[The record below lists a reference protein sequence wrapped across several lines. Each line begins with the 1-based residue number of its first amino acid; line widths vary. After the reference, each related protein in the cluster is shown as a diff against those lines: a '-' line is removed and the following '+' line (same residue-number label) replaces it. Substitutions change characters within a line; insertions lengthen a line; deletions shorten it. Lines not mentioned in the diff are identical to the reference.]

1 MAGRAPR
8 KPGGPPRRSPSG
20 ASAGAARKSAAVR
33 RPDQRRRTPGTGTPA
48 SRAAAPGSRR
58 TAVTTRAAILG
69 VVLFVLALALTVP
82 LRQYVAQRGRV
93 ARLRAA
99 EAAQQRRVD
108 ALEARKQRLQDPAYV
123 EQLARERLH
132 FVRPGEVP
140 YILLTPT
147 PTPVPVKPGT
157 PGVTKVGGTGPW
169 FSRLWGTVETA
180 GRAPTPKPAPKP
192 TR

>member
-8 KPGGPPRRSPSG
+8 KPGGSPPRRS
-20 ASAGAARKSAAVR
+20 GAARSSAAAR
-33 RPDQRRRTPGTGTPA
+33 RPEQRRRTPGTTPPVA
-48 SRAAAPGSRR
+48 RKPPPGAKR

-93 ARLRAA
+93 AKARAA
-99 EAAQQRRVD
+99 AEAQQRRVD

-132 FVRPGEVP
+132 FVRPGEIP
-140 YILLTPT
+140 YIILTPA
-147 PTPVPVKPGT
+147 PTPVPVRPGT
-157 PGVTKVGGTGPW
+157 PGGTNVGGSGPW
-169 FSRLWGTVETA
+169 YSRLWGTVETA
-180 GRAPTPKPAPKP
+180 GKAPAPKK
-192 TR
+192 